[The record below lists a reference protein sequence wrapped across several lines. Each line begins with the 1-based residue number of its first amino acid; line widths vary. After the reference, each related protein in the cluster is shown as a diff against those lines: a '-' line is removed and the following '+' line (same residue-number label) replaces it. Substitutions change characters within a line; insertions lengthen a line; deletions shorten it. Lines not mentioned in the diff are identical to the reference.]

1 MEQFARVVLGYH
13 GCNTPESIE
22 FAKQLFDGTASPSD
36 WIPSTNE
43 YDWLGQGVYFWEH
56 GPQRAK
62 KWAGEHGTVVGA
74 VIQLGRCL
82 DLTDIRDTQLLNSAY
97 ESVSTLYNQEGWKL
111 PKNEGRDL
119 KLRKLDCLVINQYMD
134 DLDREFV
141 GGSDRQFRYQTV
153 RCPFEEGDEVFPGS
167 MLRTQT
173 HIQISV
179 RDLICI
185 LGVFRPNIQSRE
197 QT

>member
-22 FAKQLFDGTASPSD
+22 FAKQLFDGTASASD

-43 YDWLGQGVYFWEH
+43 YDWLGRGVYFWEH
-56 GPQRAK
+56 GPERARE
-62 KWAGEHGTVVGA
+62 WAGENGTVVGA

-97 ESVSTLYNQEGWKL
+97 ESVATLYNKEGWTL
-111 PKNEGRDL
+111 PKNEGREL
-119 KLRKLDCLVINQYMD
+119 KLRKLDCLVINRFLDAMD
-134 DLDREFV
+134 DEYGGEGEF
-141 GGSDRQFRYQTV
+141 RFQAV
-153 RCPFEEGDEVFPGS
+153 RCPFEEGEEVFPGS
-167 MLRTQT
+167 MLRIQT

-179 RDLICI
+179 RDLSCI
-185 LGVFRPNIQSRE
+185 LGIFRPNFGSRE
-197 QT
+197 